1 MRGIRE
7 WMRNPQDVIV
17 LKSDHVRESIMLV
30 SVSVSCVVLRQGQDD
45 RCPGVNGEREQGTR
59 HLQNVPC
66 GTCMCSLFRRGYSYS
81 IDRQYEEIYTQRNLS
96 RAHGQ
101 ATVGISSLGASSAAS
116 PIRFEEAPASFS
128 SKQVKNW
135 ARESPCRRA
144 N

>member
-1 MRGIRE
+1 
-7 WMRNPQDVIV
+7 MRNPQDVIV
-17 LKSDHVRESIMLV
+17 LKSDHVRESIMLI
-30 SVSVSCVVLRQGQDD
+30 SVSVSCVVLRQGQDRMID
-45 RCPGVNGEREQGTR
+45 VLVGTENTSRVYTR

-81 IDRQYEEIYTQRNLS
+81 IDRLYEAIYTPRNLS

-128 SKQVKNW
+128 SKQVKNC